1 MTEADTNGIIEQ
13 TQGGSPCLTPQ
24 PQKGELKAGAN
35 GKDALKVDRNIF
47 SLMFLAQP
55 KDQADP

>member
-1 MTEADTNGIIEQ
+1 MACMKSTRDE
-13 TQGGSPCLTPQ
+13 SSHLTPQ
-24 PQKGELKAGAN
+24 PQKGKLKAGAD
-35 GKDALKVDRNIF
+35 GKNMLKVDGKIF